1 MPIDIISTAYFDGPG
16 AIPGWNFVKNYGP
29 YIATAA
35 AVKYYFGGSSN
46 TWNRDMHGRV
56 FIITGGTSGVGA
68 QVAYDLAMKGAQL
81 ILLCRSTEDA
91 WTSEY
96 VEDLREKTNNFMIYA
111 ELCDLSLLHSVR
123 LFATTF
129 LDNQPPRR
137 LDGVICC
144 AAECIPRGTP
154 RQVSVDGVELQIAVN
169 YLAHYHLLTLLKPAM
184 HVQPPD
190 RDFRVV
196 LTTCSSQALGEI
208 DKEDLLWESR
218 QYPVYKPWSVYGTSK
233 LLLGMF
239 GRLLQRDLND
249 YQRKDKAPCNI
260 KVSVVNPGLMRSPS
274 TRRFLSMGSIM
285 GLFIYLLFYP
295 IWFLFLK
302 SSGQGAQSLLFAIA
316 SPILGAQDGG
326 NLVQECKL
334 VTKGRKELWDYELQ
348 DVVYAKTAEL
358 IAGLE
363 KLSAI
368 ERKKADKASGADR
381 KKKAEQQKKKED
393 LREKPLNEDELDY
406 KLRMMKKSLGLP
418 MGSGS
423 ESLFSEA
430 KTLAVKKSKARKR

>member
-1 MPIDIISTAYFDGPG
+1 
-16 AIPGWNFVKNYGP
+16 
-29 YIATAA
+29 
-35 AVKYYFGGSSN
+35 
-46 TWNRDMHGRV
+46 MHGRV

-81 ILLCRSTEDA
+81 ILLCRSTSDA
-91 WTSEY
+91 WTTEY
-96 VEDLREKTNNFMIYA
+96 IEDLRQKTNNFMIYA
-111 ELCDLSLLHSVR
+111 EQCDLSLLHSVR
-123 LFATTF
+123 LFATQF

-137 LDGVICC
+137 LDGIICC
-144 AAECIPRGTP
+144 AAECLPRGTP
-154 RQVSVDGVELQIAVN
+154 RQLSVDGVELQIAIN
-169 YLAHYHLLTLLKPAM
+169 YLSHYHLVTLLKPSM

-208 DKEDLLWESR
+208 DQDDLLWESR
-218 QYPVYKPWSVYGTSK
+218 QYPVWKPWSVYGTSK

-239 GRLLQRDLND
+239 GRLFQRDLNN
-249 YQRKDKAPCNI
+249 YVRKDKAPCNI

-274 TRRFLSMGSIM
+274 TRRFLSMGSIL
-285 GLFIYLLFYP
+285 GLLIYLLFYP

-326 NLVQECKL
+326 NLIQECKI

-348 DVVYAKTAEL
+348 DMVYAKTAEL
-358 IAGLE
+358 IGALE
-363 KLSAI
+363 KQSAI
-368 ERKKADKASGADR
+368 ERKKAERANGGDE
-381 KKKAEQQKKKED
+381 KKRAEELKRKED
-393 LREKPLNEDELDY
+393 LQEKPLNEDELDY

-418 MGSGS
+418 MGTGS
-423 ESLFSEA
+423 ETVFSES
-430 KTLAVKKSKARKR
+430 KSLGLKSKSKSGKR

>member
-1 MPIDIISTAYFDGPG
+1 
-16 AIPGWNFVKNYGP
+16 
-29 YIATAA
+29 
-35 AVKYYFGGSSN
+35 
-46 TWNRDMHGRV
+46 
-56 FIITGGTSGVGA
+56 
-68 QVAYDLAMKGAQL
+68 
-81 ILLCRSTEDA
+81 
-91 WTSEY
+91 
-96 VEDLREKTNNFMIYA
+96 
-111 ELCDLSLLHSVR
+111 
-123 LFATTF
+123 
-129 LDNQPPRR
+129 
-137 LDGVICC
+137 
-144 AAECIPRGTP
+144 
-154 RQVSVDGVELQIAVN
+154 VSVDGVELQIAVN

-208 DKEDLLWESR
+208 DKEDLLWETR

-274 TRRFLSMGSIM
+274 TRRFLSMGSIL

-316 SPILGAQDGG
+316 SPILGAEDGG

-368 ERKKADKASGADR
+368 ERKKADKASGADK